1 MLSLQEE
8 RESSKSL
15 QACLGT
21 ILENRF
27 LIKKVLLR
35 EKGEKP
41 YSHSFVYNPLA

>member
-27 LIKKVLLR
+27 LIKKVHFVNFLL
-35 EKGEKP
+35 KIV
-41 YSHSFVYNPLA
+41 F